1 MKKKSLNSSK
11 KKYIRIIDGKEIVFH
26 SFGNYLIE
34 LLISDIKN
42 VSFPREMKFANILGK
57 ISTDQTFWE
66 SLPNEKVY
74 SLAFFI
80 KKENQDIIKYHHDL
94 FIKNKWVDFIKSK
107 KNSLDF
113 PKQEV
118 ILSETKVGEDVEIK
132 KPILSIKDFINYG

>member
-1 MKKKSLNSSK
+1 MKKKSLSSSK
-11 KKYIRIIDGKEIVFH
+11 KKYIRIVNGEEVIFH

-34 LLISDIKN
+34 LLISDIN
-42 VSFPREMKFANILGK
+42 NISFPREMKLASILGK

-66 SLPNEKVY
+66 SLPNQKVNT
-74 SLAFFI
+74 LAFFI

-94 FIKNKWVDFIKSK
+94 FIKKQWADFIKSK

>member
-1 MKKKSLNSSK
+1 MKLAS
-11 KKYIRIIDGKEIVFH
+11 
-26 SFGNYLIE
+26 
-34 LLISDIKN
+34 
-42 VSFPREMKFANILGK
+42 ILGK

-66 SLPNEKVY
+66 SLPNQKVNT
-74 SLAFFI
+74 LAFFI

-94 FIKNKWVDFIKSK
+94 FIKKQWADFIKSK

>member
-1 MKKKSLNSSK
+1 MKKKSLSSSK
-11 KKYIRIIDGKEIVFH
+11 KKYIRIVNGEEVIFH

-34 LLISDIKN
+34 LLITDVKSI
-42 VSFPREMKFANILGK
+42 SFPREMKLASILGK
-57 ISTDQTFWE
+57 ISTDQIFWE
-66 SLPNEKVY
+66 SLPNQKVNT
-74 SLAFFI
+74 LAFFI

-94 FIKNKWVDFIKSK
+94 FIKKQWADFIKSK

>member
-11 KKYIRIIDGKEIVFH
+11 KKYIRIINGEEVIFH

-34 LLISDIKN
+34 LLITDVKSI
-42 VSFPREMKFANILGK
+42 SFPREMKLASILGK

-66 SLPNEKVY
+66 SLPNQKVNT
-74 SLAFFI
+74 LAFFI

-94 FIKNKWVDFIKSK
+94 FIKKKWADFIKSK

>member
-1 MKKKSLNSSK
+1 MKKKSLSSSK
-11 KKYIRIIDGKEIVFH
+11 KKYIRIINGEEVIFH

-34 LLISDIKN
+34 LLISDIN
-42 VSFPREMKFANILGK
+42 NISFPREMKLASILGK

-66 SLPNEKVY
+66 SLPNQKVNT
-74 SLAFFI
+74 LAFFI

-94 FIKNKWVDFIKSK
+94 FIKKQWADFIKSK

>member
-11 KKYIRIIDGKEIVFH
+11 KKYIRIIDGKEVVFH

-57 ISTDQTFWE
+57 ISTDQKFWD
-66 SLPNEKVY
+66 SLPEQKVN
-74 SLAFFI
+74 SLTFFI

-94 FIKNKWVDFIKSK
+94 FIKNKWADFIKSK